1 VIISLFSLLFVHVLL
16 SMVRGAARQV
26 LPSEV
31 LSIVMHNILTFA
43 HYSIIIWN
51 MKIETK
57 RQFKDELYAQ
67 FARIGKALSN
77 PHRLELLELLAQG
90 ERSVEDLAAEANL
103 PIANAS
109 QHLQVLRAA
118 QLVDVRRDGLYAYYR
133 LSDER
138 VFRVW
143 QALRELGE
151 LQLAEVNRLVQSF
164 LQDRS
169 PLKSI
174 TTSELL
180 ERMEAGDIVIL
191 DVRPDLE
198 YQSGH
203 IPEARSIPIDELET
217 RLGELP
223 RDQEII
229 AYCRGPYCVFADEA
243 VTLLQNHGYRAR
255 RLIDG
260 LPDWQALNLPV
271 ESVMEKNE

>member
-1 VIISLFSLLFVHVLL
+1 
-16 SMVRGAARQV
+16 
-26 LPSEV
+26 
-31 LSIVMHNILTFA
+31 
-43 HYSIIIWN
+43 
-51 MKIETK
+51 MKIIQNK
-57 RQFKDELYAQ
+57 RQFKDNLYAQ

-90 ERSVEDLAAEANL
+90 ERTVEDLAGEVSL

-118 QLVDVRRDGLYAYYR
+118 QLVDVRREGLYAYYR

-138 VFRVW
+138 VFRLW
-143 QALRELGE
+143 QSLRGLGE

-169 PLKSI
+169 PLQSI
-174 TTSELL
+174 NTTELL
-180 ERMEAGDIVIL
+180 QRMEAGDVLVL
-191 DVRPDLE
+191 DVRPELE
-198 YQSGH
+198 YRSGH
-203 IPEARSIPIDELET
+203 IPEARSIPIDELEA
-217 RLGELP
+217 RLDELP
-223 RDQEII
+223 REQEII

-243 VTLLQNHGYRAR
+243 VTLLQKRGYRAR

-271 ESVMEKNE
+271 EGVMEKDE

>member
-1 VIISLFSLLFVHVLL
+1 MRI
-16 SMVRGAARQV
+16 Q
-26 LPSEV
+26 
-31 LSIVMHNILTFA
+31 
-43 HYSIIIWN
+43 
-51 MKIETK
+51 TK
-57 RQFKDELYAQ
+57 RQFKDQLYAQ

-90 ERSVEDLAAEANL
+90 ERAVEDLASESNL

-133 LSDER
+133 LSDGR
-138 VFRVW
+138 VFRLW
-143 QALRELGE
+143 QALRDLGE
-151 LQLAEVNRLVQSF
+151 LQLAEVDRLVQSF

-169 PLKSI
+169 PLQSI
-174 TTSELL
+174 TTAELL
-180 ERMEAGDIVIL
+180 QNMEAGNVVIL
-191 DVRPDLE
+191 DVRPEVE

-217 RLGELP
+217 RLDELP
-223 RDQEII
+223 RNQEII

-243 VTLLQNHGYRAR
+243 VTLLQKRGYRAR
-255 RLIDG
+255 RLVEG

-271 ESVMEKNE
+271 ASRMEKN

>member
-1 VIISLFSLLFVHVLL
+1 
-16 SMVRGAARQV
+16 
-26 LPSEV
+26 
-31 LSIVMHNILTFA
+31 
-43 HYSIIIWN
+43 

-57 RQFKDELYAQ
+57 RQFKDGLYAQ

-77 PHRLELLELLAQG
+77 PHRLELLDLLAQG
-90 ERSVEDLAAEANL
+90 ERTVEDLASEANL

-109 QHLQVLRAA
+109 QHLQALRAA

-138 VFRVW
+138 VFRMW
-143 QALRELGE
+143 QALRDLGE
-151 LQLAEVNRLVQSF
+151 LQLAEVNRLVQNF

-169 PLKSI
+169 PLQSI
-174 TTSELL
+174 NAGELVQ
-180 ERMEAGDIVIL
+180 RMEAGDVVIL
-191 DVRPDLE
+191 DVRPELE

-203 IPEARSIPIDELET
+203 IPEARSMPIAELET

-223 RDQEII
+223 LDQEII

-243 VTLLQNHGYRAR
+243 VTLLQKHGYRVR
-255 RLIDG
+255 RLVEG

-271 ESVMEKNE
+271 ESMLEKN

>member
-1 VIISLFSLLFVHVLL
+1 
-16 SMVRGAARQV
+16 
-26 LPSEV
+26 
-31 LSIVMHNILTFA
+31 
-43 HYSIIIWN
+43 
-51 MKIETK
+51 MKIVQNK
-57 RQFKDELYAQ
+57 RQFKDELYEQ

-77 PHRLELLELLAQG
+77 PHRLELVELLAQG
-90 ERSVEDLAAEANL
+90 ERTVENLAVEANL

-133 LSDER
+133 LSNER

-143 QALRELGE
+143 QALRDLGD
-151 LQLAEVNRLVQSF
+151 LQLAEVSRLVQSF

-169 PLKSI
+169 PLQSI
-174 TTSELL
+174 SATELV
-180 ERMEAGDIVIL
+180 ERMQAGDALIL
-191 DVRPDLE
+191 DVRPELE
-198 YQSGH
+198 YRSGH
-203 IPEARSIPIDELET
+203 IPAARSIPIDELEA
-217 RLGELP
+217 RLSELP

-260 LPDWQALNLPV
+260 MPDWQALNLPV
-271 ESVMEKNE
+271 ETVMEKN

>member
-1 VIISLFSLLFVHVLL
+1 
-16 SMVRGAARQV
+16 MR
-26 LPSEV
+26 
-31 LSIVMHNILTFA
+31 ILQ
-43 HYSIIIWN
+43 N
-51 MKIETK
+51 K
-57 RQFKDELYAQ
+57 RQFKDQLYEQ
-67 FARIGKALSN
+67 FARLGKALSN
-77 PHRLELLELLAQG
+77 PHRLELVELLAQG
-90 ERSVEDLAAEANL
+90 ERTVEDLAREANL

-143 QALRELGE
+143 QALRDLGE
-151 LQLAEVNRLVQSF
+151 QQLAEVNRLVESF

-169 PLKSI
+169 PLQSI
-174 TTSELL
+174 SAAELI
-180 ERMEAGDIVIL
+180 ERIEAGDVLVL
-191 DVRPDLE
+191 DVRPEPE

-203 IPEARSIPIDELET
+203 IPEARSIPVDELET
-217 RLGELP
+217 RLGELS
-223 RDQEII
+223 RNKEII

-243 VTLLQNHGYRAR
+243 VALLQRHGYRAH
-255 RLIDG
+255 RLTDG

>member
-1 VIISLFSLLFVHVLL
+1 LSHGIIGIPFPLCYFLGKLLT
-16 SMVRGAARQV
+16 RGQ
-26 LPSEV
+26 
-31 LSIVMHNILTFA
+31 
-43 HYSIIIWN
+43 YSIIILN
-51 MKIETK
+51 MKIQTK
-57 RQFKDELYAQ
+57 RQFKDQLYEQ

-77 PHRLELLELLAQG
+77 PHRLELVELLAQG
-90 ERSVEDLAAEANL
+90 ERTVEDLAAEANL

-143 QALRELGE
+143 QTLRDLGE

-169 PLKSI
+169 PLQSMNAA
-174 TTSELL
+174 ELV
-180 ERMEAGDIVIL
+180 ERMEAGDVLVL
-191 DVRPDLE
+191 DVRPELE

-203 IPEARSIPIDELET
+203 IPEARSIPIGELEA
-217 RLGELP
+217 RLSELP

-243 VTLLQNHGYRAR
+243 IILLQKHGYRVR
-255 RLIDG
+255 RLVEG

-271 ESVMEKNE
+271 ETVIGEN